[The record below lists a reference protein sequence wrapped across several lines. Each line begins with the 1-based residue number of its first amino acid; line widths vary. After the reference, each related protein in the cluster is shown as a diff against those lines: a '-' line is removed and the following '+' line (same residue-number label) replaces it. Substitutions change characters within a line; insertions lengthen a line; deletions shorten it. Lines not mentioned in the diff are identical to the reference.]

1 MKLLIDIPDKL
12 KTEVYNHGL
21 FLCPND
27 KISLVNAIIHG
38 VPQETVTEFAD
49 RCRECGKMRTGH
61 WIVKKDC
68 EGKTR
73 KCICDKCGYETGK
86 YTWKNPNYCAECGVR
101 MIGER
106 NEQ

>member
-1 MKLLIDIPDKL
+1 MQIIIDISKEL
-12 KTEVYNHGL
+12 KNEIHNHGL

-27 KISLVNAIIHG
+27 KTALINAIKHG
-38 VPQETVTEFAD
+38 VPRETVTEFAD